1 VASFLAGRAPLTA
14 QAAPGE
20 TTFVDAVH
28 LAINTIM
35 ANDFSYWDTLDE
47 LVQQEPAGAGA
58 LGSGLGHAGCVLGA
72 PALGR

>member
-1 VASFLAGRAPLTA
+1 MGGGARCRK
-14 QAAPGE
+14 AAIRV
-20 TTFVDAVH
+20 VDAVH